1 MSDLQGKRFPRQLRM
16 HSGSLVVSI
25 PPQLARKLGWTSG
38 NYLSVMLEGN
48 GISLSRVHLGE
59 HSPYEDKHL
68 PLSNGKNNREFKAR
82 KEEKG
87 RIRGE

>member
-1 MSDLQGKRFPRQLRM
+1 MNNLEGKRFPRQLRM

-38 NYLSVMLEGN
+38 NYLSVMIEGN

-59 HSPYEDKHL
+59 KSPYDDKHL
-68 PLSNGKNNREFKAR
+68 PLSNGIVAQKFKAR
-82 KEEKG
+82 KAEKD